1 MTDTITVHLTRG
13 ELLEAYC
20 ALKQQTRF
28 TTTEQRANAEAA
40 IQKIAG
46 AYTQATMKQP

>member
-28 TTTEQRANAEAA
+28 NSTEQRANAESAV
-40 IQKIAG
+40 QKIAR
-46 AYTQATMKQP
+46 AYTIATMKQP